1 MDNTIIVIFFGDIN
15 THFEEI
21 ILKKDDVVVI
31 FVKWITIKGKRVYA
45 SKYGKKAFR
54 LEIPREKYQ
63 T

>member
-1 MDNTIIVIFFGDIN
+1 MNIIVMFFGGVNLDN
-15 THFEEI
+15 EEV

-54 LEIPREKYQ
+54 LEIPREKYR